1 MECFAKR
8 KTPHPRCLTTLWI
21 CLWGIYF
28 KIRINNFRS
37 KQRRCS
43 VRRCFLEISQ
53 NSLENTCTRASFL
66 IKLQAEACNFT
77 KKETLAQV
85 FSCEFYKI
93 SRNTFFTEHF
103 GLLLLY
109 FSYRCP
115 SSSDAIKARITQSSW
130 CSFSYTCTVFP
141 TRTLRTFNW
150 SFHTCLVSKIACWAR
165 SREGWSGWTI
175 WSL

>member
-1 MECFAKR
+1 MFDNALN
-8 KTPHPRCLTTLWI
+8 TPLRDILQNT
-21 CLWGIYF
+21 
-28 KIRINNFRS
+28 N
-37 KQRRCS
+37 KQFQKQVTEVFCKKM
-43 VRRCFLEISQ
+43 FLEISQ
-53 NSLENTCTRASFL
+53 NSLENTCARASFL

-141 TRTLRTFNW
+141 TRTLRTFN
-150 SFHTCLVSKIACWAR
+150 
-165 SREGWSGWTI
+165 
-175 WSL
+175 

>member
-1 MECFAKR
+1 MFDNALN
-8 KTPHPRCLTTLWI
+8 TPLRDILQNT
-21 CLWGIYF
+21 
-28 KIRINNFRS
+28 N
-37 KQRRCS
+37 KQFQKQATEVFCKKM
-43 VRRCFLEISQ
+43 FLEISQ

-141 TRTLRTFNW
+141 TRTLRTFN
-150 SFHTCLVSKIACWAR
+150 
-165 SREGWSGWTI
+165 
-175 WSL
+175 